1 MNATKL
7 FNLLKQF
14 HVYESNKKNE
24 KNEIEPIRNVSNRKR
39 HVKFINQ
46 KMVVNKIDI

>member
-14 HVYESNKKNE
+14 HGYESNKKNE
-24 KNEIEPIRNVSNRKR
+24 IKENEPIRNVSSGKR

-46 KMVVNKIDI
+46 KMVVN